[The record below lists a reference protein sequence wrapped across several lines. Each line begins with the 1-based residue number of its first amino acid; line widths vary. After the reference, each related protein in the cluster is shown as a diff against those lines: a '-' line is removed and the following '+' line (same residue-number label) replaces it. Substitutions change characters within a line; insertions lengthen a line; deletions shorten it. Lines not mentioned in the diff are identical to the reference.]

1 MSERRPYI
9 VTEQAGRYVACRRV
23 KPGQE
28 LLLTPA
34 EAEAE
39 LRDGTLRRA
48 PDPAPESAPVAPPSK
63 RRSRRARTPVE
74 GAA

>member
-9 VTEQAGRYVACRRV
+9 VTERAGPYVACRRV

-34 EAEAE
+34 EAETE

-48 PDPAPESAPVAPPSK
+48 PDPAPDPAPVATPSK
-63 RRSRRARTPVE
+63 RRSRRARTAVE